1 MSSLATKER
10 LSPPITATQVQLFVF
25 TVACLVAF
33 VWSWIFLGMSFS
45 GITSS
50 FGDVGRLVKRMVPPD
65 FSNLSNIVDATI
77 ETVWMAVMGTAGA
90 IVLSFPLALGA
101 ARNTSPHPTVRYVC
115 RTVISL
121 TRAVPDLVLGA
132 VFVSALSIGPL
143 PGVLALAIH
152 SIGMV
157 GKLFA
162 DAIEQAAEAPREA
175 TISVGATRRQTTR
188 ASILPQAMPS
198 MIATALF
205 RLEINIRASSVL
217 GLVGAGGI
225 GVLIQTALRSLD
237 YESALGA
244 VAVIF
249 VVVTVVELLS
259 VRIRSAILGD
269 AAALAQSARHGWF
282 SQRIIA
288 RDTRVNKKSFE
299 TRALSPPW
307 TWDRMFSTAT
317 ISGFLLALV
326 VAILTIDID
335 WARSIPLMPQI
346 ITVFGDLFPPDFTT
360 VRSEMVTGIVESVV
374 IAVIATGL
382 GLLIAFPLSLLAA
395 RNIMTKRILSTVTR
409 LVMLAFRGIP
419 ELIIAVIFVS
429 AMGLGPVPGTLALTV
444 VTASFSAKLFAEAL
458 EEVDAA
464 PREAVLAVGAG
475 KIQEFFASVVPQ
487 FMPAFTGHFLYI
499 LDVNL
504 RSSTVLGIV
513 GGGGI
518 GFLLLNSMRVLEFQT
533 TGAIVM
539 AIFGIVLAIELI
551 GNWVRQLLR

>member
-1 MSSLATKER
+1 MSSSVTKER
-10 LSPPITATQVQLFVF
+10 LSPPITTTQVQLFGF

-50 FGDVGRLVKRMVPPD
+50 FGDVGRLVQRMVPPD

-101 ARNTSPHPTVRYVC
+101 ARNTSPHPTVRYFC

-269 AAALAQSARHGWF
+269 AAAMAQSARHGWF

-360 VRSEMVTGIVESVV
+360 VRSEMVTGIVESLV

-464 PREAVLAVGAG
+464 PREAVVAVGAG

>member
-1 MSSLATKER
+1 MSSSATKER
-10 LSPPITATQVQLFVF
+10 LSPPITATQIQLFAF

-50 FGDVGRLVKRMVPPD
+50 FGDVGRLVKRMTPPD
-65 FSNLSNIVDATI
+65 FANLSNIVDATV

-101 ARNTSPHPTVRYVC
+101 ARNTSPHPTIRYVC

-188 ASILPQAMPS
+188 ASIIPQAMPS

-225 GVLIQTALRSLD
+225 GVLIQTSLRSLD
-237 YESALGA
+237 YRSALGA

-259 VRIRSAILGD
+259 VRIRSAILGE

-282 SQRIIA
+282 SQKIIA

-299 TRALSPPW
+299 TRSLSPPW

-317 ISGFLLALV
+317 ISGFVLALV
-326 VAILTIDID
+326 VAVLTIDID
-335 WARSIPLMPQI
+335 WARSVPLMPRI
-346 ITVFGDLFPPDFTT
+346 ITVFGDLFPPDFST

-382 GLLIAFPLSLLAA
+382 GLLIAVPLSLLAA

>member
-1 MSSLATKER
+1 MSSSATKER
-10 LSPPITATQVQLFVF
+10 LSPPITATQIQLFAF

-50 FGDVGRLVKRMVPPD
+50 FGDVGRLVKRMTPPD
-65 FSNLSNIVDATI
+65 LANLSNIVDATV

-101 ARNTSPHPTVRYVC
+101 ARNTSPHPTIRYVC

-188 ASILPQAMPS
+188 ASIIPQAMPS

-225 GVLIQTALRSLD
+225 GVLIQTSLRSLD
-237 YESALGA
+237 YRSALGA

-259 VRIRSAILGD
+259 VRIRSAILGE

-282 SQRIIA
+282 SQKIIA

-317 ISGFLLALV
+317 ISGFVLALV
-326 VAILTIDID
+326 VAVLTIDID

-346 ITVFGDLFPPDFTT
+346 VTVFGDLFPPDFTT
-360 VRSEMVTGIVESVV
+360 VHSEMVTGIVESVV

-382 GLLIAFPLSLLAA
+382 GLLIAVPLSLLAA

-464 PREAVLAVGAG
+464 PREAVVAVGAG

-533 TGAIVM
+533 TGAIVIS
-539 AIFGIVLAIELI
+539 IFAIVLAIELI
-551 GNWVRQLLR
+551 GNCVRQLLR

>member
-1 MSSLATKER
+1 MSPSATRER
-10 LSPPITATQVQLFVF
+10 LSPPVTATQVQLFIF
-25 TVACLVAF
+25 TVVCLAAF
-33 VWSWIFLGMSFS
+33 VWSWIFLGMSLS

-50 FGDVGRLVKRMVPPD
+50 FGDVSRLVKRMVPPD

-101 ARNTSPHPTVRYVC
+101 ARNTSPHPTIRYIC

-205 RLEINIRASSVL
+205 RLEINIRASTVL

-225 GVLIQTALRSLD
+225 GVLIQTSLRSLD

-249 VVVTVVELLS
+249 VVVTAVELLS

-269 AAALAQSARHGWF
+269 AAALSQSSRHGWF

-288 RDTRVNKKSFE
+288 RDTRVNRKSFE

-317 ISGFLLALV
+317 ISGFLLALA
-326 VAILTIDID
+326 VAVLTIDID
-335 WARSIPLMPQI
+335 WARTVPLMPQI

-382 GLLIAFPLSLLAA
+382 GLFIAVPLSLLAA
-395 RNIMTKRILSTVTR
+395 RNIMTKKILSTVTR
-409 LVMLAFRGIP
+409 LLMLAFRGIP

>member
-1 MSSLATKER
+1 MNSSVTKER
-10 LSPPITATQVQLFVF
+10 LAPPISATQLQLFIFSVVCF
-25 TVACLVAF
+25 VAF
-33 VWSWIFLGMSFS
+33 VWSWTFLGMSFS

-50 FGDVGRLVKRMVPPD
+50 FGDVGRLIKRMVPPD
-65 FSNLSNIVDATI
+65 FSNLSNVVDATI
-77 ETVWMAVMGTAGA
+77 ETVWMAIMGTAGA
-90 IVLSFPLALGA
+90 ILLSFPLALGA
-101 ARNTSPHPTVRYVC
+101 ARNTSPHPSIQYFC
-115 RTVISL
+115 RTIISL
-121 TRAVPDLVLGA
+121 TRAVPELVLGA
-132 VFVSALSIGPL
+132 VFVSAIGIGPL

-188 ASILPQAMPS
+188 ASILPQALPS

-205 RLEINIRASSVL
+205 RLEINIRASTVL

-225 GVLIQTALRSLD
+225 GFLIQTSLRSLD

-244 VAVIF
+244 VSVIF

-259 VRIRSAILGD
+259 VRVRSSILGE
-269 AAALAQSARHGWF
+269 AAAMAQSSRHGWL
-282 SQRIIA
+282 SQRIIS
-288 RDTRVNKKSFE
+288 RDTRVNRKSIE
-299 TRALSPPW
+299 TRSLTPPW
-307 TWDRMFSTAT
+307 TWDRMFRTAT
-317 ISGFLLALV
+317 ISALLLSLV
-326 VAILTIDID
+326 VAIWTIEID
-335 WARSIPLMPQI
+335 WARSFPLFPRI
-346 ITVFGDLFPPDFTT
+346 ITVFGDLFPPDFST

-382 GLLIAFPLSLLAA
+382 GLFIAVPLSLLAA
-395 RNIMTKRILSTVTR
+395 RNIMTKKILSTVTR
-409 LVMLAFRGIP
+409 LLMLAFRGIP

-464 PREAVLAVGAG
+464 PREAVVAVGAG

-533 TGAIVM
+533 TGAIVIS
-539 AIFGIVLAIELI
+539 IFAIVLAIELI

>member
-1 MSSLATKER
+1 MSSSATKER

-77 ETVWMAVMGTAGA
+77 ETVWMAIMGTAGA

-101 ARNTSPHPTVRYVC
+101 ARNTSPHPTVRYIC

-205 RLEINIRASSVL
+205 RLEINIRASTVL

-225 GVLIQTALRSLD
+225 GVLIQTSLRSLD

-249 VVVTVVELLS
+249 VVVTAVELLS

-317 ISGFLLALV
+317 ISGFLLALA
-326 VAILTIDID
+326 VAVLTIDID
-335 WARSIPLMPQI
+335 WARTLPLMPQI

-382 GLLIAFPLSLLAA
+382 GLLIAVPLSLLAA

-539 AIFGIVLAIELI
+539 AIFGIVLAIELV

>member
-1 MSSLATKER
+1 MNSTDSKHR
-10 LSPPITATQVQLFVF
+10 LSPPITATQLQLFVF
-25 TVACLVAF
+25 TVVCFVAF
-33 VWSWIFLGMSFS
+33 VWSWTFLGMSFS

-50 FGDVGRLVKRMVPPD
+50 FGDVGRLIKRMVPPD
-65 FSNLSNIVDATI
+65 FSNLSNVVDATI
-77 ETVWMAVMGTAGA
+77 ETVWMAIMGTAGA
-90 IVLSFPLALGA
+90 ILLSFPLALGA
-101 ARNTSPHPTVRYVC
+101 ARNTSPHPSIQYFC
-115 RTVISL
+115 RTIISL
-121 TRAVPDLVLGA
+121 TRAVPELVLGA
-132 VFVSALSIGPL
+132 VFVSAIGIGPL

-188 ASILPQAMPS
+188 ASILPQALPS

-205 RLEINIRASSVL
+205 RLEINIRASTVL

-225 GVLIQTALRSLD
+225 GFLIQTSLRSLD

-244 VAVIF
+244 VSVIF

-259 VRIRSAILGD
+259 VRVRSSILGE
-269 AAALAQSARHGWF
+269 AAAMTQSSRHGWL
-282 SQRIIA
+282 SQRIIR
-288 RDTRVNKKSFE
+288 RDTRVNRKSIE
-299 TRALSPPW
+299 TRSLTPPW
-307 TWDRMFSTAT
+307 TWDRMFRTAT
-317 ISGFLLALV
+317 ISALLLSLV
-326 VAILTIDID
+326 VAIWTIEID
-335 WARSIPLMPQI
+335 WARSFPLLPRI
-346 ITVFGDLFPPDFTT
+346 VTVFGDLFPPDFST

-382 GLLIAFPLSLLAA
+382 GLFIAVPLSLLAA
-395 RNIMTKRILSTVTR
+395 RNIMTKKILSTVTR
-409 LVMLAFRGIP
+409 LLMLAFRGIP

-464 PREAVLAVGAG
+464 PREAVVAVGAG

-533 TGAIVM
+533 TGAIVIS
-539 AIFGIVLAIELI
+539 IFAIVLAIELI

>member
-1 MSSLATKER
+1 MSSSASKER
-10 LSPPITATQVQLFVF
+10 LSPPITATQIQLFAF

-50 FGDVGRLVKRMVPPD
+50 FGDVGRLVKRMTPPD
-65 FSNLSNIVDATI
+65 FANLSNIVDATV

-101 ARNTSPHPTVRYVC
+101 ARNTSPHPTIRYVC

-188 ASILPQAMPS
+188 ASIIPQAMPS

-225 GVLIQTALRSLD
+225 GVLIQTSLRSLD
-237 YESALGA
+237 YRSALGA

-259 VRIRSAILGD
+259 VRIRSAILGE

-282 SQRIIA
+282 SQKIIA

-317 ISGFLLALV
+317 ISGFVLALV
-326 VAILTIDID
+326 VAVLTIDID

-346 ITVFGDLFPPDFTT
+346 VTVFGDLFPPDFST

-382 GLLIAFPLSLLAA
+382 GLFIAVPLSLLAA
-395 RNIMTKRILSTVTR
+395 RNIMTKKILSTVTR
-409 LVMLAFRGIP
+409 LLMLAFRGIP

-464 PREAVLAVGAG
+464 PREAVVAVGAG

-533 TGAIVM
+533 TGAIVIS
-539 AIFGIVLAIELI
+539 IFAIVLAIELI

>member
-1 MSSLATKER
+1 MISSATKER
-10 LSPPITATQVQLFVF
+10 LSPPITATQVQLFGF

-33 VWSWIFLGMSFS
+33 IWSWIFLGMSFS

-50 FGDVGRLVKRMVPPD
+50 FGDVGRLVQRMVPPD
-65 FSNLSNIVDATI
+65 FSNLSNIIDATI

-188 ASILPQAMPS
+188 ASIIPQAMPS

-259 VRIRSAILGD
+259 VRIRSAILGE
-269 AAALAQSARHGWF
+269 AAAMAQSARHGWF

-317 ISGFLLALV
+317 ISGFLFALV

-382 GLLIAFPLSLLAA
+382 GLLIAVPLSLLAA

-464 PREAVLAVGAG
+464 PREAVVAVGAG

>member
-1 MSSLATKER
+1 MSSSATKER
-10 LSPPITATQVQLFVF
+10 LSPPITATQLQLFGF

-33 VWSWIFLGMSFS
+33 IWSWIFLGMSFS
-45 GITSS
+45 GISSS
-50 FGDVGRLVKRMVPPD
+50 FGDVGRLVQRMVPPD

-175 TISVGATRRQTTR
+175 AISVGATRRQTTR
-188 ASILPQAMPS
+188 ASIIPQAMPS

-225 GVLIQTALRSLD
+225 GVLIQTSLRSLD
-237 YESALGA
+237 YEAALGA

-259 VRIRSAILGD
+259 VRIRSAILGE
-269 AAALAQSARHGWF
+269 AAAMAQSARHGWF

-288 RDTRVNKKSFE
+288 RDTRVNRRSFE

-382 GLLIAFPLSLLAA
+382 GLLIALPLSLLAA

-464 PREAVLAVGAG
+464 PREAVVAVGAG

>member
-1 MSSLATKER
+1 MSPSTTKER

-25 TVACLVAF
+25 AVACLVAF

-65 FSNLSNIVDATI
+65 FSNISNIVDATI

-101 ARNTSPHPTVRYVC
+101 ARNTSPHPTVRYIC

-152 SIGMV
+152 SVGMV

-205 RLEINIRASSVL
+205 RLEINIRASTVL

-225 GVLIQTALRSLD
+225 GVLIQTSLRSLD

-249 VVVTVVELLS
+249 VVVTAVELLS

-269 AAALAQSARHGWF
+269 AAALAQSSRHGWF

-288 RDTRVNKKSFE
+288 RDTRVNRKSFE

-317 ISGFLLALV
+317 ISGFLLALA
-326 VAILTIDID
+326 VAVLTIDID
-335 WARSIPLMPQI
+335 WARTVPLMPQI

-382 GLLIAFPLSLLAA
+382 GLLIAVPLSLLAA

-464 PREAVLAVGAG
+464 PREAVVAVGAG

>member
-1 MSSLATKER
+1 MSSSATKER
-10 LSPPITATQVQLFVF
+10 LSPPITATQIQLFAF

-50 FGDVGRLVKRMVPPD
+50 FGDVGRLVKRMTPPD
-65 FSNLSNIVDATI
+65 FANLSNIVDATV

-101 ARNTSPHPTVRYVC
+101 ARNTSPHPTIRYVC

-188 ASILPQAMPS
+188 ASIIPQAMPS

-225 GVLIQTALRSLD
+225 GVLIQTSLRSLD
-237 YESALGA
+237 YRSALGA

-259 VRIRSAILGD
+259 VRIRSAILGE

-282 SQRIIA
+282 SQKIIA

-317 ISGFLLALV
+317 ISGFVLALV
-326 VAILTIDID
+326 VAVLTIDID

-346 ITVFGDLFPPDFTT
+346 VTVFGDLFPPDFTT

-382 GLLIAFPLSLLAA
+382 GLLIAVPLSLLAA

-444 VTASFSAKLFAEAL
+444 VTASFSAKLFAEAV

-464 PREAVLAVGAG
+464 PREAVVAVGAG

-533 TGAIVM
+533 TGAIVIS
-539 AIFGIVLAIELI
+539 IFAIVLAIELI

>member
-1 MSSLATKER
+1 MSPSATRER

-25 TVACLVAF
+25 AVACLVAF

-101 ARNTSPHPTVRYVC
+101 ARNTSPHPTVRYIC

-205 RLEINIRASSVL
+205 RLEINIRASTVL

-225 GVLIQTALRSLD
+225 GVLIQTSLRSLD

-249 VVVTVVELLS
+249 VVVTAVELLS

-269 AAALAQSARHGWF
+269 AAALAQSSRHGWF

-288 RDTRVNKKSFE
+288 RDTRVNRKSFE

-317 ISGFLLALV
+317 IFGFLLALA
-326 VAILTIDID
+326 VAVLTIDID
-335 WARSIPLMPQI
+335 WARTVPLMPQI

-382 GLLIAFPLSLLAA
+382 GLLIAVPLSLLAA

-464 PREAVLAVGAG
+464 PREAVVAVGAG

>member
-1 MSSLATKER
+1 MSPSATRER
-10 LSPPITATQVQLFVF
+10 LSPPVTATQVQLFIF
-25 TVACLVAF
+25 TVVCLAAF

-50 FGDVGRLVKRMVPPD
+50 FGDVSRLVKRMVPPD

-101 ARNTSPHPTVRYVC
+101 ARNTSPHPTIRYIC

-205 RLEINIRASSVL
+205 RLEINIRASTVL

-225 GVLIQTALRSLD
+225 GVLIQTSLRSLD

-249 VVVTVVELLS
+249 VVVTAVELLS

-269 AAALAQSARHGWF
+269 AAALSQSSRHGWF

-288 RDTRVNKKSFE
+288 RDTRVNRKSFE

-317 ISGFLLALV
+317 ISGFLLALA
-326 VAILTIDID
+326 VAVLTIDID
-335 WARSIPLMPQI
+335 WARTVPLMPQI

-382 GLLIAFPLSLLAA
+382 GLLIAVPLSLLAA

>member
-1 MSSLATKER
+1 MLFCYF
-10 LSPPITATQVQLFVF
+10 VQPYL
-25 TVACLVAF
+25 L
-33 VWSWIFLGMSFS
+33 
-45 GITSS
+45 
-50 FGDVGRLVKRMVPPD
+50 
-65 FSNLSNIVDATI
+65 
-77 ETVWMAVMGTAGA
+77 
-90 IVLSFPLALGA
+90 
-101 ARNTSPHPTVRYVC
+101 
-115 RTVISL
+115 
-121 TRAVPDLVLGA
+121 
-132 VFVSALSIGPL
+132 
-143 PGVLALAIH
+143 
-152 SIGMV
+152 
-157 GKLFA
+157 A

-205 RLEINIRASSVL
+205 RLEINIRASTVL

-225 GVLIQTALRSLD
+225 GVLIQTSLRSLD

-249 VVVTVVELLS
+249 VVVTAVELLS

-288 RDTRVNKKSFE
+288 RDTRVNRKSFE

-317 ISGFLLALV
+317 ISGFLLALA
-326 VAILTIDID
+326 VAVLTIDID
-335 WARSIPLMPQI
+335 WARTLPLMPQI

-382 GLLIAFPLSLLAA
+382 GLLIAVPLSLLAA

-464 PREAVLAVGAG
+464 PREAVVAVGAG

>member
-1 MSSLATKER
+1 MNSTDSKHR
-10 LSPPITATQVQLFVF
+10 LSPPITATQLQLFIFSVVCF
-25 TVACLVAF
+25 VAF
-33 VWSWIFLGMSFS
+33 VWSWTFLGMSFS

-50 FGDVGRLVKRMVPPD
+50 FGDVGRLIKRMVPPD
-65 FSNLSNIVDATI
+65 FSNLSNVVDATI
-77 ETVWMAVMGTAGA
+77 ETVWMAIMGTAGA
-90 IVLSFPLALGA
+90 ILLSFPLALGA
-101 ARNTSPHPTVRYVC
+101 ARNTSPHPSIQYFC
-115 RTVISL
+115 RTIISL
-121 TRAVPDLVLGA
+121 TRAVPELVLGA
-132 VFVSALSIGPL
+132 VFVSAIGIGPL

-188 ASILPQAMPS
+188 ASILPQALPS

-205 RLEINIRASSVL
+205 RLEINIRASTVL

-225 GVLIQTALRSLD
+225 GFLIQTSLRSLD

-244 VAVIF
+244 VSVIF

-259 VRIRSAILGD
+259 VRVRSSILGE
-269 AAALAQSARHGWF
+269 AAAMAQSSRHGWL
-282 SQRIIA
+282 SQRIIS
-288 RDTRVNKKSFE
+288 RDMRVNRKSIE
-299 TRALSPPW
+299 TRSLTPPW
-307 TWDRMFSTAT
+307 TWDRMFRTAT
-317 ISGFLLALV
+317 ISVLLVSLI
-326 VAILTIDID
+326 VAILTIEID
-335 WARSIPLMPQI
+335 WARSFPLFPRI
-346 ITVFGDLFPPDFTT
+346 ITVFGDLFPPDFST
-360 VRSEMVTGIVESVV
+360 VRSEMITGVVESVV

-382 GLLIAFPLSLLAA
+382 GLFIAVPLSLLAA
-395 RNIMTKRILSTVTR
+395 RNIMTKKILSTITR
-409 LVMLAFRGIP
+409 LLMLAFRGIP

-464 PREAVLAVGAG
+464 PREAVVAVGAG

-533 TGAIVM
+533 TGAIVI

>member
-1 MSSLATKER
+1 MSSSATKER
-10 LSPPITATQVQLFVF
+10 LSPPITATQLQLFGF

-33 VWSWIFLGMSFS
+33 IWSWIFLGMSFS
-45 GITSS
+45 GISSS
-50 FGDVGRLVKRMVPPD
+50 FGDVGRLVQRMVPPD

-188 ASILPQAMPS
+188 ASIIPQAMPS

-225 GVLIQTALRSLD
+225 GVLIQTSLRSLD
-237 YESALGA
+237 YEAALGA

-259 VRIRSAILGD
+259 VRIRSAILGE
-269 AAALAQSARHGWF
+269 AAAMAQSARHGWF

-288 RDTRVNKKSFE
+288 RDTRVNRRSFE

-382 GLLIAFPLSLLAA
+382 GLLIALPLSLLAA

>member
-1 MSSLATKER
+1 MSSSATKER
-10 LSPPITATQVQLFVF
+10 LSPPITATQIQLFAF

-50 FGDVGRLVKRMVPPD
+50 FGDVGRLVKRMTPPD
-65 FSNLSNIVDATI
+65 FANLSNIVDATV

-101 ARNTSPHPTVRYVC
+101 ARNTSPHPTIRYVC

-188 ASILPQAMPS
+188 ASIIPQAMPS

-225 GVLIQTALRSLD
+225 GVLIQTSLRSLD
-237 YESALGA
+237 YRSALGA

-259 VRIRSAILGD
+259 VRIRSAILGE

-282 SQRIIA
+282 SQKIIA

-317 ISGFLLALV
+317 ISGFLLALA
-326 VAILTIDID
+326 VAVLTIDID
-335 WARSIPLMPQI
+335 WARTVPLMPQI
-346 ITVFGDLFPPDFTT
+346 VTVFGDLFPPDFTT

-382 GLLIAFPLSLLAA
+382 GLLIAVPLSLLAA

-464 PREAVLAVGAG
+464 PREAVVAVGAG

>member
-1 MSSLATKER
+1 MSSSATKER
-10 LSPPITATQVQLFVF
+10 LAPPITATQVQLFVF
-25 TVACLVAF
+25 AVACLVAF

-65 FSNLSNIVDATI
+65 FSNISNIVDATI

-101 ARNTSPHPTVRYVC
+101 ARNTSPHPTVRYIC

-121 TRAVPDLVLGA
+121 TRAVPDLVFGA

-157 GKLFA
+157 AKLFA

-205 RLEINIRASSVL
+205 RLEINIRTSTVL

-225 GVLIQTALRSLD
+225 GVLIQTSLRSLD

-249 VVVTVVELLS
+249 VVVTAVELLS
-259 VRIRSAILGD
+259 VRIRSAILGE
-269 AAALAQSARHGWF
+269 AAALSQSSRHGWF

-317 ISGFLLALV
+317 FSGFLLAFA
-326 VAILTIDID
+326 VAVLTINID
-335 WARSIPLMPQI
+335 WARTLPLVPRI

-360 VRSEMVTGIVESVV
+360 VRTEMVSGIVESVV

-382 GLLIAFPLSLLAA
+382 GLLIAVPLSLLAA

-464 PREAVLAVGAG
+464 PREAVVAVGAG

-518 GFLLLNSMRVLEFQT
+518 GFLLLNSMRVLEFQS

-539 AIFGIVLAIELI
+539 AIFGIVLVIELI

>member
-1 MSSLATKER
+1 MSSSASKER

-101 ARNTSPHPTVRYVC
+101 ARNTSPHPTVRYIC

-121 TRAVPDLVLGA
+121 TRAVPELVLGA

-205 RLEINIRASSVL
+205 RLEINIRASTVL

-225 GVLIQTALRSLD
+225 GFLIQTSLRSLD

-244 VAVIF
+244 VSVIF

-259 VRIRSAILGD
+259 VRIRSSILGE
-269 AAALAQSARHGWF
+269 AAAMAQSSRHGWF
-282 SQRIIA
+282 SQKIIA

-317 ISGFLLALV
+317 ISGFLLALA

-335 WARSIPLMPQI
+335 WGRTIPLMPQI

-382 GLLIAFPLSLLAA
+382 GLFIAVPLSLLAA
-395 RNIMTKRILSTVTR
+395 RNIMTKKILSTFTR
-409 LVMLAFRGIP
+409 LTMLAFRGVP

-464 PREAVLAVGAG
+464 PREAVVAVGAG

-539 AIFGIVLAIELI
+539 SIFGIVLAIELI

>member
-1 MSSLATKER
+1 MSSLANKER

-25 TVACLVAF
+25 AVACLVAF

-77 ETVWMAVMGTAGA
+77 ETVWMAIMGTAGA

-101 ARNTSPHPTVRYVC
+101 ARNTSPHPTVRYIC

-205 RLEINIRASSVL
+205 RLEINIRASTVL

-225 GVLIQTALRSLD
+225 GVLIQTSLRSLD

-249 VVVTVVELLS
+249 VVVTAVELLS

-269 AAALAQSARHGWF
+269 AAALAQLARHGWF
-282 SQRIIA
+282 SQKIIA

-317 ISGFLLALV
+317 ISGFLLALA
-326 VAILTIDID
+326 VAVLTIDID
-335 WARSIPLMPQI
+335 WARTVPLMPQI

-382 GLLIAFPLSLLAA
+382 GLLIAVPLSLLAA

>member
-1 MSSLATKER
+1 MSPSATKER
-10 LSPPITATQVQLFVF
+10 LSPPITATQIQLFAF

-50 FGDVGRLVKRMVPPD
+50 FGDVGRLVKRMTPPD
-65 FSNLSNIVDATI
+65 FANLSNIVDATV

-101 ARNTSPHPTVRYVC
+101 ARNTSPHPTIRYVC

-188 ASILPQAMPS
+188 ASIIPQALPS

-225 GVLIQTALRSLD
+225 GVLIQTSLRSLD
-237 YESALGA
+237 YRSALGA

-259 VRIRSAILGD
+259 VRIRSAILGE

-282 SQRIIA
+282 SQKIIA

-317 ISGFLLALV
+317 ISGFVLALV
-326 VAILTIDID
+326 VAVLTIDID
-335 WARSIPLMPQI
+335 WARSIPLTPQI
-346 ITVFGDLFPPDFTT
+346 VTVFGDLFPPDFTT

-382 GLLIAFPLSLLAA
+382 GLLIAVPLSLLAA

-464 PREAVLAVGAG
+464 PREAVVAVGAG

-533 TGAIVM
+533 TGAIVIS
-539 AIFGIVLAIELI
+539 IFAIVLAIELI

>member
-1 MSSLATKER
+1 MSSSVSKER

-50 FGDVGRLVKRMVPPD
+50 FGDVGRLLKRMAPPD
-65 FSNLSNIVDATI
+65 FSNLSNVIDATI

-101 ARNTSPHPTVRYVC
+101 ARNTSPHPTVRYIC

-121 TRAVPDLVLGA
+121 TRAVPELVLGA

-205 RLEINIRASSVL
+205 RLEINIRASTVL

-225 GVLIQTALRSLD
+225 GFLIQTSLRSLD
-237 YESALGA
+237 YEAALGA
-244 VAVIF
+244 VSVIF

-259 VRIRSAILGD
+259 VRIRSSILGE
-269 AAALAQSARHGWF
+269 AAAMAQSSRHGWF

-288 RDTRVNKKSFE
+288 RDTRINKKSFE

-317 ISGFLLALV
+317 ISGFLLALT
-326 VAILTIDID
+326 VAALTIDID
-335 WARSIPLMPQI
+335 WARTIPLMPRI

-360 VRSEMVTGIVESVV
+360 VRTEMVTGIVESVV

-382 GLLIAFPLSLLAA
+382 GLLIAVPLSLLAA
-395 RNIMTKRILSTVTR
+395 RNIMTKRILSTFTR
-409 LVMLAFRGIP
+409 LLMLAFRGIP

>member
-1 MSSLATKER
+1 MSSSATKER

-25 TVACLVAF
+25 AVACLVAF

-101 ARNTSPHPTVRYVC
+101 ARNTSPHPTVRYIC

-205 RLEINIRASSVL
+205 RLEINIRASTVL

-225 GVLIQTALRSLD
+225 GVLIQTSLRSLD

-244 VAVIF
+244 VSVIF
-249 VVVTVVELLS
+249 VVVTAVELLS

-288 RDTRVNKKSFE
+288 RDTRVNRRSFE

-326 VAILTIDID
+326 VAVLTIDID
-335 WARSIPLMPQI
+335 WARTVPLMPQI
-346 ITVFGDLFPPDFTT
+346 ITVFGDLFPPDFST

>member
-1 MSSLATKER
+1 MSPSATKER
-10 LSPPITATQVQLFVF
+10 LAPPVTATQVQLFVF

-65 FSNLSNIVDATI
+65 FSNISNIVDATI

-101 ARNTSPHPTVRYVC
+101 ARNTSPHPTVRYIC

-152 SIGMV
+152 SVGMV

-205 RLEINIRASSVL
+205 RLEINIRASTVL

-225 GVLIQTALRSLD
+225 GVLIQTSLRSLD

-249 VVVTVVELLS
+249 VVVTAVELLS

-269 AAALAQSARHGWF
+269 AAALSQSSRHGWF

-288 RDTRVNKKSFE
+288 RDTRVNRKSFE

-317 ISGFLLALV
+317 ISGFLLALA
-326 VAILTIDID
+326 VAVLTIDID
-335 WARSIPLMPQI
+335 WARTVPLMPQI

-382 GLLIAFPLSLLAA
+382 GLLIAVPLSLLAA

>member
-1 MSSLATKER
+1 MSSSASKER
-10 LSPPITATQVQLFVF
+10 LSPPITATQIQLFAF

-50 FGDVGRLVKRMVPPD
+50 FGDVGRLVKRMTPPD
-65 FSNLSNIVDATI
+65 FANLSNIVDATV

-101 ARNTSPHPTVRYVC
+101 ARNTSPHPTIRYVC

-188 ASILPQAMPS
+188 ASIIPQAMPS

-225 GVLIQTALRSLD
+225 GVLIQTSLRSLD
-237 YESALGA
+237 YRSALGA

-259 VRIRSAILGD
+259 VRIRSAILGE

-282 SQRIIA
+282 SQKIIA

-299 TRALSPPW
+299 TRSLSPPW

-317 ISGFLLALV
+317 ISGFVLALV
-326 VAILTIDID
+326 VAVLTIDID

-346 ITVFGDLFPPDFTT
+346 VTVFGDLFPPDFTT

-382 GLLIAFPLSLLAA
+382 GLLIAVPLSLLAA

-464 PREAVLAVGAG
+464 PREAVVAVGAG

-533 TGAIVM
+533 TGAIVIS
-539 AIFGIVLAIELI
+539 IFAIVLAIELI

>member
-1 MSSLATKER
+1 MSSSASKER
-10 LSPPITATQVQLFVF
+10 LSPPITATQIQLFAF

-50 FGDVGRLVKRMVPPD
+50 FGDVGRLVKRMTPPD
-65 FSNLSNIVDATI
+65 FANLSNIVDATV

-101 ARNTSPHPTVRYVC
+101 ARNTSPHPTIRYVC

-188 ASILPQAMPS
+188 ASIIPQAMPS

-225 GVLIQTALRSLD
+225 GVLIQTSLRSLD
-237 YESALGA
+237 YRSALGA

-259 VRIRSAILGD
+259 VRIRSAILGE

-282 SQRIIA
+282 SQKIIA

-317 ISGFLLALV
+317 ISGFVLALV
-326 VAILTIDID
+326 VAVLTIDID

-346 ITVFGDLFPPDFTT
+346 VTVFGDLFPPDFTT

-382 GLLIAFPLSLLAA
+382 GLLIAVPLSLLAA
-395 RNIMTKRILSTVTR
+395 RNIMTKKILSTVTR
-409 LVMLAFRGIP
+409 LLMLAFRGIP

-464 PREAVLAVGAG
+464 PREAVVAVGAG

-533 TGAIVM
+533 TGAIVIS
-539 AIFGIVLAIELI
+539 IFAIVLAIELI

>member
-1 MSSLATKER
+1 MSSSASKER
-10 LSPPITATQVQLFVF
+10 LSPPITATQIQLFAF

-50 FGDVGRLVKRMVPPD
+50 FGDVGRLVKRMTPPD
-65 FSNLSNIVDATI
+65 FANLSNIVDATV

-101 ARNTSPHPTVRYVC
+101 ARNTSPHPTIRYVC

-188 ASILPQAMPS
+188 ASIIPQAMPS

-225 GVLIQTALRSLD
+225 GVLIQTSLRSLD
-237 YESALGA
+237 YRSALGA

-259 VRIRSAILGD
+259 VRIRSAILGE

-282 SQRIIA
+282 SQKIIA

-317 ISGFLLALV
+317 ISGFVLALV
-326 VAILTIDID
+326 VAVLTIDID

-346 ITVFGDLFPPDFTT
+346 VTVFGDLFPPDFTT

-382 GLLIAFPLSLLAA
+382 GLLIAVPLSLLAA

-464 PREAVLAVGAG
+464 PREAVVAVGAG

>member
-1 MSSLATKER
+1 MSSSVTKER
-10 LSPPITATQVQLFVF
+10 LSPPITATQLQLFGF

-33 VWSWIFLGMSFS
+33 IWSWIFLGMSFS

-50 FGDVGRLVKRMVPPD
+50 FGDVGRLVQRMVPPD

-101 ARNTSPHPTVRYVC
+101 ARNTSPHPTVRYFC

-188 ASILPQAMPS
+188 ASIIPQAMPS

-225 GVLIQTALRSLD
+225 GVLIQTSLRSLD
-237 YESALGA
+237 YEAALGA

-259 VRIRSAILGD
+259 VRIRSAILGE
-269 AAALAQSARHGWF
+269 AAAMAQSARHGWF

-326 VAILTIDID
+326 VAVLTIDID

-382 GLLIAFPLSLLAA
+382 GLLIALPLSLLAA

-464 PREAVLAVGAG
+464 PREAVVAVGAG

>member
-1 MSSLATKER
+1 MSSSASKER
-10 LSPPITATQVQLFVF
+10 LSPPITATQIQLFAF

-50 FGDVGRLVKRMVPPD
+50 FGDVGRLVKRMTPPD
-65 FSNLSNIVDATI
+65 FANLSNIVDATV

-101 ARNTSPHPTVRYVC
+101 ARNTSPHPTIRYVC

-188 ASILPQAMPS
+188 ASIIPQAMPS

-225 GVLIQTALRSLD
+225 GVLIQTSLRSLD
-237 YESALGA
+237 YRSALGA

-259 VRIRSAILGD
+259 VRIRSAILGE

-282 SQRIIA
+282 SQKIIA

-317 ISGFLLALV
+317 ISGFVLALV
-326 VAILTIDID
+326 VAVLTIDID

-346 ITVFGDLFPPDFTT
+346 VTVFGDLFPPDFST

-382 GLLIAFPLSLLAA
+382 GLFIAVPLSLLAA
-395 RNIMTKRILSTVTR
+395 RNIMTKKILSTVTR
-409 LVMLAFRGIP
+409 LLMLAFRGIP

-464 PREAVLAVGAG
+464 PREAVVAVGAG

>member
-1 MSSLATKER
+1 MSSSATKER
-10 LSPPITATQVQLFVF
+10 LSPPITATQIQLFAF

-50 FGDVGRLVKRMVPPD
+50 FGDVGRLVKRMTPPD
-65 FSNLSNIVDATI
+65 FANLSNIVDATV

-101 ARNTSPHPTVRYVC
+101 ARNTSPHPTIRYVC

-188 ASILPQAMPS
+188 ASIIPQAMPS

-225 GVLIQTALRSLD
+225 GVLIQTSLRSLD
-237 YESALGA
+237 YRSALGA

-259 VRIRSAILGD
+259 VRIRSAILGE

-282 SQRIIA
+282 SQKIIA

-317 ISGFLLALV
+317 ISGFVLALV
-326 VAILTIDID
+326 VAVLTIDID
-335 WARSIPLMPQI
+335 WARSVPLMPRI
-346 ITVFGDLFPPDFTT
+346 ITVFGDLFPPDFST

-382 GLLIAFPLSLLAA
+382 GLLIAVPLSLLAA

-464 PREAVLAVGAG
+464 PREAVVAVGAG

-533 TGAIVM
+533 TGAIVIS
-539 AIFGIVLAIELI
+539 IFAIVLAIELI

>member
-1 MSSLATKER
+1 MSPSATKER
-10 LSPPITATQVQLFVF
+10 LAPPVTATQVQLFVF

-50 FGDVGRLVKRMVPPD
+50 FGDVGRLLKRMAPPD

-101 ARNTSPHPTVRYVC
+101 ARNTSPHPTIRYVC

-121 TRAVPDLVLGA
+121 TRAVPELVLGA

-205 RLEINIRASSVL
+205 RLEINIRASTVL

-225 GVLIQTALRSLD
+225 GVLIQTSLRSLD

-249 VVVTVVELLS
+249 VVVTAVELLS

-269 AAALAQSARHGWF
+269 AAALAQSSRHGWF

-288 RDTRVNKKSFE
+288 RDTRVNRKSFE

-317 ISGFLLALV
+317 ISGFLLALA
-326 VAILTIDID
+326 VAVLTIDID
-335 WARSIPLMPQI
+335 WARTVPLMPQI

-382 GLLIAFPLSLLAA
+382 GLLIAVPLSLLAA

>member
-25 TVACLVAF
+25 TVVCLVAF

-50 FGDVGRLVKRMVPPD
+50 FGDVGRLVQRMVPPD

-188 ASILPQAMPS
+188 ASIIPQAMPS

-225 GVLIQTALRSLD
+225 GVLIQTSLRSLD

-259 VRIRSAILGD
+259 VRIRSAILGE
-269 AAALAQSARHGWF
+269 AAAMAQSARHGWF

-382 GLLIAFPLSLLAA
+382 GLLIALPLSLLAA

-464 PREAVLAVGAG
+464 PREAVVAVGAG

>member
-1 MSSLATKER
+1 MSSSATKER
-10 LSPPITATQVQLFVF
+10 LSPPITATQIQLFAF

-50 FGDVGRLVKRMVPPD
+50 FGDVGRLVKRMTPPD
-65 FSNLSNIVDATI
+65 FANLSNIVDATV

-101 ARNTSPHPTVRYVC
+101 ARNTSPHPTIRYVC

-188 ASILPQAMPS
+188 ASIIPQAMPS

-225 GVLIQTALRSLD
+225 GVLIQTSLRSLD
-237 YESALGA
+237 YRSALGA

-259 VRIRSAILGD
+259 VRIRSAILGE

-282 SQRIIA
+282 SQKIIA

-299 TRALSPPW
+299 TRSLSPPW

-317 ISGFLLALV
+317 ISGFVLALV
-326 VAILTIDID
+326 VAVLTIDID

-346 ITVFGDLFPPDFTT
+346 VTVFGDLFPPDFST

-382 GLLIAFPLSLLAA
+382 GLLIAVPLSLLAA

-464 PREAVLAVGAG
+464 PREAVVAVGAG

-533 TGAIVM
+533 TGAIVIS
-539 AIFGIVLAIELI
+539 IFAIVLAIELI

>member
-1 MSSLATKER
+1 MSSSATKER
-10 LSPPITATQVQLFVF
+10 LSPPITATQLQLFGF

-33 VWSWIFLGMSFS
+33 IWSWIFLGMSFS

-50 FGDVGRLVKRMVPPD
+50 FGDVGRLVQRMVPPD

-188 ASILPQAMPS
+188 ASIIPQAMPS

-225 GVLIQTALRSLD
+225 GVLIQTSLRSLD
-237 YESALGA
+237 YEAALGA

-249 VVVTVVELLS
+249 VVVTVVELFS
-259 VRIRSAILGD
+259 VRIRSAILGE
-269 AAALAQSARHGWF
+269 AAAMAQSARHGWF

-326 VAILTIDID
+326 VAVLTIDID

-382 GLLIAFPLSLLAA
+382 GLLIALPLSLLAA

-464 PREAVLAVGAG
+464 PREAVVAVGAG

>member
-1 MSSLATKER
+1 MSSSATKER
-10 LSPPITATQVQLFVF
+10 LSPPITATQIQLFAF

-50 FGDVGRLVKRMVPPD
+50 FGDVGRLVKRMTPPD
-65 FSNLSNIVDATI
+65 FANLSNIVDATV

-101 ARNTSPHPTVRYVC
+101 ARNTSPHPTIRYVC

-188 ASILPQAMPS
+188 ASIIPQAMPS

-225 GVLIQTALRSLD
+225 GVLIQTSLRSLD
-237 YESALGA
+237 YRSALGA

-259 VRIRSAILGD
+259 VRIRSAILGE

-282 SQRIIA
+282 SQKIIA

-326 VAILTIDID
+326 VAVLTIDID
-335 WARSIPLMPQI
+335 WARSVPLMPRI

-382 GLLIAFPLSLLAA
+382 GLLIAVPLSLLAA

-464 PREAVLAVGAG
+464 PREAVVAVGAG

>member
-1 MSSLATKER
+1 MSPSASRER
-10 LSPPITATQVQLFVF
+10 LAPPITATQVQLFVF
-25 TVACLVAF
+25 TVACFVAF
-33 VWSWIFLGMSFS
+33 IWSWTFLGMSFS

-65 FSNLSNIVDATI
+65 FSNISNIVDATI

-101 ARNTSPHPTVRYVC
+101 ARNTSPHPTVRYIC

-205 RLEINIRASSVL
+205 RLEINIRASTVL

-225 GVLIQTALRSLD
+225 GVLIQTSLRSLD

-249 VVVTVVELLS
+249 VVVTAVELLS

-269 AAALAQSARHGWF
+269 AAALAQSSRHGWF

-288 RDTRVNKKSFE
+288 RDTRVNRKSFE

-317 ISGFLLALV
+317 ISGFLLALA
-326 VAILTIDID
+326 VAVLTIDID
-335 WARSIPLMPQI
+335 WARTVPLMPQI

-382 GLLIAFPLSLLAA
+382 GLLIAVPLSLLAA

>member
-1 MSSLATKER
+1 MISSATKER
-10 LSPPITATQVQLFVF
+10 LSPPITATQLQLFGF

-33 VWSWIFLGMSFS
+33 IWSWIFLGMSFS

-50 FGDVGRLVKRMVPPD
+50 FGDVGRLVQRMVPPD

-188 ASILPQAMPS
+188 ASIIPQAMPS

-225 GVLIQTALRSLD
+225 GVLIQTSLRSLD
-237 YESALGA
+237 YEAALGA

-259 VRIRSAILGD
+259 VRIRSAILGE
-269 AAALAQSARHGWF
+269 AAAMAQSARHGWF

-288 RDTRVNKKSFE
+288 RDTRVNKRSFE

-382 GLLIAFPLSLLAA
+382 GLLIALPLSLLAA

-464 PREAVLAVGAG
+464 PREAVVAVGAG

>member
-1 MSSLATKER
+1 MSSLSTRER

-50 FGDVGRLVKRMVPPD
+50 FGDVGRLVKRMTPPD

-188 ASILPQAMPS
+188 ASIIPQAMPS

-225 GVLIQTALRSLD
+225 GVLIQTSLRSLD
-237 YESALGA
+237 YRSALGA

-259 VRIRSAILGD
+259 VRIRSAILGE
-269 AAALAQSARHGWF
+269 AAAMAQSARHGWF
-282 SQRIIA
+282 SQKIIA

-317 ISGFLLALV
+317 ISGFLLAFV
-326 VAILTIDID
+326 VAVLTIDVD
-335 WARSIPLMPQI
+335 WARTIPLMPQLF
-346 ITVFGDLFPPDFTT
+346 TVFGDLFPPDFTT
-360 VRSEMVTGIVESVV
+360 VRSEMVTGLVESVV

-382 GLLIAFPLSLLAA
+382 GLLIALPLSLLAA

>member
-1 MSSLATKER
+1 MSSSVSKER

-50 FGDVGRLVKRMVPPD
+50 FGDVGRLLKRMAPPD
-65 FSNLSNIVDATI
+65 FSNISNVVDATI
-77 ETVWMAVMGTAGA
+77 ETVWMAVLGTAGA

-101 ARNTSPHPTVRYVC
+101 ARNTSPHPTVRYIC

-121 TRAVPDLVLGA
+121 TRAVPELVLGA

-205 RLEINIRASSVL
+205 RLEINIRASTVL

-225 GVLIQTALRSLD
+225 GFLIQTSLRSLD
-237 YESALGA
+237 YEAALGA
-244 VAVIF
+244 VSVIF

-259 VRIRSAILGD
+259 VRIRSSILGE
-269 AAALAQSARHGWF
+269 AAAMAQSSRHGWF

-288 RDTRVNKKSFE
+288 RDTRINKKSFE

-317 ISGFLLALV
+317 ISGFLLAFA
-326 VAILTIDID
+326 VAVLTINID
-335 WARSIPLMPQI
+335 WARTLPLVPRI
-346 ITVFGDLFPPDFTT
+346 ITVFGDLFPPDFST

-382 GLLIAFPLSLLAA
+382 GLLIAVPLSLLAA

-464 PREAVLAVGAG
+464 PREAVVAVGAG